1 MRFSSFC
8 ISLRRRMSSAPSG
21 SSSSSTRGRFTRARA
36 MATRCCCPPDRADT
50 GRFSKPLRFTVS
62 SISITRLWISCS
74 GIFIL
79 CPAAS
84 VLGMRRPKA
93 TFSNTLRCG
102 NRAYRWN
109 TVLTVRLWGGTSL
122 ILTPSNNTSPEV
134 GDKNPP
140 MMRSVV
146 VLPHPLGPSSVRN
159 SLSLI
164 YRLMW
169 SSTTSSP

>member
-1 MRFSSFC
+1 
-8 ISLRRRMSSAPSG
+8 
-21 SSSSSTRGRFTRARA
+21 

-50 GRFSKPLRFTVS
+50 GRFSKPFRFTVS
-62 SISITRLWISCS
+62 SISITRRWISAS
-74 GIFIL
+74 GIFTFR
-79 CPAAS
+79 PVWSA
-84 VLGMRRPKA
+84 LGMRRPKA
-93 TFSNTLRCG
+93 TFSNTLRWG

-109 TVLTVRLWGGTSL
+109 TVFTARWWGGTSF
-122 ILTPSNNTSPEV
+122 ILTPSNKTSPAV
-134 GDKNPP
+134 GDRNPP
-140 MMRSVV
+140 MIRSVV